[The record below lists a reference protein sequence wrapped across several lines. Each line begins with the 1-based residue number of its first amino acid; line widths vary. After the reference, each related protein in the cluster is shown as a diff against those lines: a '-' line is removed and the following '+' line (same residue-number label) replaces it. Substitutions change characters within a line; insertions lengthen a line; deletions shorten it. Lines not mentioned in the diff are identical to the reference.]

1 MKADL
6 FKQARERLSIADAWA
21 MLGLQGEPK
30 ASCRSP
36 FREERSPS
44 FTIYDNGTRWKDHG
58 EQLGGDVVEF
68 IKQALGSDYKE
79 VREWL
84 QHRLGLIP
92 APSTTRKTPSPPKA
106 IQYPAA
112 FTESTVE
119 RLAAMADEKGLQA
132 ETVRFLVHHGMIRFL
147 TIKGAECYLVT
158 DRQNRN
164 AEIRRLDAQPFFHGK
179 KAYPLA
185 GVDKSW
191 FIGADYLRDHPRA
204 NVLLVEG
211 ATDFLTAWD
220 MATAYASERDSNES
234 PWVPLALLGAS
245 CKAIHPECLKIL
257 QGRHVRLV
265 PDGDDAGDKMRA
277 HWTACLSANGCC
289 IDSIIMPRGKD
300 LTDIK
305 NQLQPHDLFSL

>member
-1 MKADL
+1 VNVDL
-6 FKQARERLSIADAWA
+6 FKQARERLSIADAWG

-44 FTIYDNGTRWKDHG
+44 FSIYNNGTKWKDHG
-58 EQLGGDVVEF
+58 EQLGGDVVAF
-68 IKQALGSDYKE
+68 IKHALDSDYKA

-84 QHRLGLIP
+84 EERLGLIGSPP
-92 APSTTRKTPSPPKA
+92 ASRKAPSPPKA

-119 RLAAMADEKGLQA
+119 RLATMAQAKDLHA
-132 ETVRFLVHHGMIRFL
+132 ETVSFLVHHEMIRFL
-147 TIKGAECYLVT
+147 TIKGAECYVVT
-158 DRQNRN
+158 DRQNKN
-164 AEIRRLDAQPFFHGK
+164 AEIRRLDAQPFFNGK

-191 FIGADYLRDHPRA
+191 LIGADYLRDHPRA

-220 MATAYASERDSNES
+220 MATACAVQKDSKKAL
-234 PWVPLALLGAS
+234 WVPIALLGAS
-245 CKAIHPECLKIL
+245 CKAIHPECLNIL
-257 QGRHVRLV
+257 KGRHVRLV
-265 PDGDDAGDKMRA
+265 PDGDEAGDKMRA
-277 HWTACLSANGCC
+277 HWTAYLAANGCC
-289 IDSIIMPRGKD
+289 IDSIIIPRGKD

-305 NQLQPHDLFSL
+305 NQLNPQDLFTL